1 MIPKRIREGL
11 DLHPGQKVQ
20 AIQYGDRVELVPVK
34 SARQMRGFLRDI
46 TTTCHA
52 RPTVCEPGQA
62 PAGWLEYFA
71 AEYNAISHAGIEA
84 PTELVVPT
92 ISVYEVLK
100 PVVQQRGESDAL
112 QAVALMQQGSVVDLT
127 APIALEAARTSAALG
142 LPMAD
147 SVMLATARSFEAT
160 LWTQDSD
167 FEGVEGVRYVAA
179 QMG

>member
-1 MIPKRIREGL
+1 MN
-11 DLHPGQKVQ
+11 
-20 AIQYGDRVELVPVK
+20 LVD
-34 SARQMRGFLRDI
+34 S
-46 TTTCHA
+46 C
-52 RPTVCEPGQA
+52 
-62 PAGWLEYFA
+62 GWLEYFA
-71 AEYNAISHAGIEA
+71 AGPNADFFAPALEA

-92 ISVYEVLK
+92 ISVYEVFK
-100 PVVQQRGESDAL
+100 RVVQQRGESDAL

-127 APIALEAARTSAALG
+127 APIALDAARTSAALG

-179 QMG
+179 QSG